1 MQNIVLVGP
10 MGAGKSTVGRGLAL
24 LLKREFL
31 DSDQE
36 IEKRTGVDIP
46 TIFEFEGEEGFRH
59 RETEMLRD
67 LLGREKMGF
76 MGTDLF

>member
-1 MQNIVLVGP
+1 
-10 MGAGKSTVGRGLAL
+10 L

-67 LLGREKMGF
+67 LLGRERIVLATVT
-76 MGTDLF
+76 GTDLFLAISLAV

>member
-24 LLKREFL
+24 LLKRAFL

-59 RETEMLRD
+59 RETEMLRE
-67 LLGREKMGF
+67 LLGIVT
-76 MGTDLF
+76 GTDLF

>member
-24 LLKREFL
+24 LLRREFI

-59 RETEMLRD
+59 RET
-67 LLGREKMGF
+67 
-76 MGTDLF
+76 